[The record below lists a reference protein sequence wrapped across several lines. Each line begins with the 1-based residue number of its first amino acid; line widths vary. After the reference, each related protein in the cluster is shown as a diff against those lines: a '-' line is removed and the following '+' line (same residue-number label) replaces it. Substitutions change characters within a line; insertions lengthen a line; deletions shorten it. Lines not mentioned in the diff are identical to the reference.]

1 MQRLWYGRRLN
12 PAALALLPA
21 AWLFRVAVSLR
32 RHAFRRGWLS
42 SHAVPV
48 PVVVIGN
55 ITVGG
60 AGKTPLTLWVIER
73 LRHAGLRPGVVS
85 RGYGRS
91 AKAPQ
96 AVSAGSSAAEVGDE
110 PVLLAQRSGCP
121 MVVGAD
127 RVAAIGQLLEVADV
141 DVVICDDG
149 LQHYR
154 LRRDVEIVVVDGR
167 RGLGNGRL
175 LPAGPLREPSS
186 RLREADVVIYNGGGH
201 AGQRMRLLPD
211 AAQSLADPSRTRPLS
226 AFSGTECHA
235 VAGIGDPQRFFDM
248 LTGFGLR
255 IIPHAFADHHPYQG
269 SDIDFGDD
277 RPVLMTEKDAV
288 KCRAF
293 AGQNHWFIPVTAEL
307 ETLAGKSV
315 CKALQDGLQPA
326 MGAAA
331 RTIMDGIPRAEWL

>member
-1 MQRLWYGRRLN
+1 M
-12 PAALALLPA
+12 ALALWPA
-21 AWLFRVAVSLR
+21 SWLFRGAVTLR
-32 RHAFRRGWLS
+32 RQAFRRGWVT

-91 AKAPQ
+91 GSAPQ
-96 AVSAGSSAAEVGDE
+96 AVTADSDASEVGDE

-127 RVAAIGQLLEVADV
+127 RVAAVRHLLEVAEV

-154 LRRDVEIVVVDGR
+154 LRRDVEVVVVDGR

-175 LPAGPLREPSS
+175 LPAGPLREPST

-211 AAQSLADPSRTRPLS
+211 AARSLVVPSRSRPLS
-226 AFSGTECHA
+226 DFSGAECHA
-235 VAGIGDPQRFFDM
+235 VAGIGDPKRFFDM
-248 LTGFGLR
+248 LSGFGLR
-255 IIPHAFADHHPYQG
+255 IIPHAFADHHPYAVA
-269 SDIDFGDD
+269 DIDFGDD
-277 RPVLMTEKDAV
+277 LPVLMTEKDAV

-293 AGQNHWFIPVTAEL
+293 AGQNHWFVPVTAEL

-315 CKALQDGLQPA
+315 CKALYDGLQPA
-326 MGAAA
+326 IGDAA
-331 RTIMDGIPRAEWL
+331 RTIMDAIPRADWL